1 MKKII
6 EKLQKIFN
14 IEMISKM
21 VLIFIVLQPLF
32 DILSFLKIRD
42 YIPIGISTIV
52 KPLFVFG
59 VGIFIYLTNKN
70 QRKSYSK
77 IFVAYGILLI
87 IHCLIL
93 KDILVTNSIILHEIR
108 FMINIAYMLVL
119 FMIMDFL
126 YQNHPD
132 REKFIK
138 SLKKTLIVTF
148 FIYCVSILLAIVTG
162 TSGRT
167 YEYADAIKEGF
178 KGWLDSGQIFGHA
191 LSIALPFLIYYM
203 LNIKNKNKIINVIS
217 KISIVIPIAVL
228 LLIGTK
234 VTYFI
239 ALLVLLSHFILDLI
253 YFIKDKDK
261 NNLISSII
269 CLIVLIISLAVYNYL
284 PVKKNIDINNS
295 VLSEDMSAS
304 AEGSETNRADLLKMQ
319 QEISESEKNSNRTK
333 SEEARINRIKNY
345 YKWDYQTSLLLEKK
359 YAKGEIHPSDL
370 RERQLVYN
378 WNKYKLSSVQYKLFG
393 LGYLNQ
399 PEALSIERDLFMIIF
414 SFGII
419 GFLTVLLKPIL
430 IWIKSALKIIKIN
443 IKLNLDTLYLFE
455 GFSIF
460 FCISLYAGYT
470 FIYTNFS
477 IFLVI
482 IALLLRD
489 SFKQYG
495 SNKFSK
501 YFDKIYKKNKTEF
514 YNELEEKLTNDKK
527 QFIITANP
535 ETIMYSEKNDE
546 LRNAVMDKDTLVV
559 ADGIGIVK
567 GAKKLNYNINQTIP
581 GIDIAVKLMELGST
595 YNKKIFLFGAKKEII
610 EKMKEVIKN
619 KYNNLEIIGAVDGY
633 VENKDKIFEDIK
645 KCEPDIILV
654 ALGIPQ
660 QECLIYK
667 HLNEFNKGIFVGVG
681 GSFDVIS
688 GDKKRAPKIFI
699 KLKLEWLYRI
709 LKEPKRLKRFFN
721 SNIRYLLKIEEE
733 KI

>member
-6 EKLQKIFN
+6 EKLKKIFN
-14 IEMISKM
+14 VESISKM
-21 VLIFIVLQPLF
+21 VLIFIVLQPIF
-32 DILSFLKIRD
+32 DILSFLYIRK
-42 YIPIGISTIV
+42 YIPVGISTVV
-52 KPLFVFG
+52 KPLFIFG
-59 VGIFIYLTNKN
+59 IGIFIYLTNKE
-70 QRKSYSK
+70 QRKSYTK

-93 KDILVTNSIILHEIR
+93 KDILVANSVILHEVR
-108 FMINIAYMLVL
+108 FMVNIAYMLVL

-126 YQNHPD
+126 YQNHPNK
-132 REKFIK
+132 ENFIK
-138 SLKKTLIVTF
+138 SLKKTLVVTF

-162 TSGRT
+162 TSGKT
-167 YEYADAIKEGF
+167 YEYADATKEGF

-191 LSIALPFLIYYM
+191 LSITLPFFIYYI
-203 LNIKNKNKIINVIS
+203 LNVKSKNKIINIIS
-217 KISIVIPIAVL
+217 KISIIIPVIVL

-253 YFIKDKDK
+253 YFIKNKDK

-284 PVKKNIDINNS
+284 PVKKNIDINQS
-295 VLSEDMSAS
+295 TLSDDMSAT
-304 AEGSETNRADLLKMQ
+304 AKGSETNREDLLKMQ
-319 QEISESEKNSNRTK
+319 KEINDSEKNSNKTK
-333 SEEARINRIKNY
+333 SEKARLNRIKDY
-345 YKWDYQTSLLLEKK
+345 YKWDYESSKLLEQK
-359 YAKGEIHPSDL
+359 YATGKLHPGNT
-370 RERQLVYN
+370 RGRQQVYN
-378 WNKYKLSSVQYKLFG
+378 FNKYKLFG

-399 PEALSIERDLFMIIF
+399 PLDLAIERDLFMIIF

-419 GFLTVLLKPIL
+419 GFLTILSKPIL
-430 IWIKSALKIIKIN
+430 IWLKSWLKILKN
-443 IKLNLDTLYLFE
+443 IKRVKLDTLYLFE

-470 FIYTNFS
+470 YIYTNFS

-482 IALLLRD
+482 ISLLLRD
-489 SFKQYG
+489 SFKQYKD
-495 SNKFSK
+495 NEFSK
-501 YFDKIYKKNKTEF
+501 YFDKIYKKSKNEF
-514 YNELEEKLTNDKK
+514 FNELEEKLINNKK

-535 ETIMYSEKNDE
+535 ETIMYSEKNND
-546 LRNAVMDKDTLVV
+546 LKQAVIDKDTLVV

-567 GAKKLNYNINQTIP
+567 GAKILNYDINQTIP
-581 GIDIAVKLMELGST
+581 GIDIAVKLMELGNN
-595 YNKKIFLFGAKKEII
+595 YNKKIFLFGAKREII
-610 EKMKEVIKN
+610 EKMKNVIRN
-619 KYNNLEIIGAVDGY
+619 KYNNLEIVGAVDGY

-645 KCEPDIILV
+645 KCEPEIILV

-699 KLKLEWLYRI
+699 KFKLEWLYRI
-709 LKEPKRLKRFFN
+709 LKEPKRIKRFFN
-721 SNIRYLLKIEEE
+721 SNIKYLYKLYLNKE
-733 KI
+733 